1 MKLIKDKNINN
12 RGRYLSLITL
22 MLIIFSMFSI
32 KTQAQ
37 EYLRLYSGAPGEM
50 VSNVTGGTLTTET
63 FESFNGLPN
72 YAWATMPTGYNS
84 SIGQYY
90 QTSGNSYVKNDDQY
104 GAGTDQYLSLKVGAK
119 VNLVF
124 DNPVTYFGFAWP
136 AGDGS
141 NTIKIKRNGAVIGVF
156 ATSDIIALLPNN
168 ASNYIATVN
177 GGSYSTNLYY
187 GKPGTGQ
194 NSNEPYSYLHF
205 VSSLGLAF
213 DEVELTMG
221 NGGQFENDNHSLI
234 STNNPIIQGD
244 WVKLVS
250 ILAPTTQNDTGSGIV
265 GNSVTV
271 DVLNNDSPGDAPIDI
286 TSVQII
292 GSNGIGASLTVAN
305 EGVWSV
311 NSLNGKITFA
321 PEIGFTGNPTPIE
334 YSVLDTDGFASN
346 VSTVT
351 ITYIGGPTA
360 INDSKITE
368 LNTSVDINILQ
379 NDIAGST
386 AIDPTTVTFIGG
398 TEPNPTTEGLFTVNS
413 LTGLVTFTPANGFLG
428 NVTISYQVC
437 DLNSLCSIAIIDVSV
452 LTGATNLFPALGPGT
467 LGFEDL
473 WPAKGDYDFN
483 DLVIDYQFEINSN
496 INNYVDNVVATFTI
510 KAFGAAFRNGF
521 GFQLS
526 SAINAADLDVSGYD
540 LKENFIN
547 LNSNGTEVGQEN
559 ATIIVYDNSFKQML
573 HPGTG
578 IGVNTDPIAPYV
590 TPVTLVINIE
600 FTPNT
605 YNLNDLDIANFNP
618 FIFVDKDRSVEV
630 HLPDYAPTSLANQ
643 SLFGVDDDDSD
654 ASQDRYYKTVDNL
667 PWAINIYE
675 SFDYPIEK
683 QDIVLA
689 HLKFAPWANSSGAL
703 FQDWYKDL
711 QGYRNDS
718 KIYEIP

>member
-1 MKLIKDKNINN
+1 MRQTIDKNISNN
-12 RGRYLSLITL
+12 RRYLSIKTLI
-22 MLIIFSMFSI
+22 LILISMFSI
-32 KTQAQ
+32 SMQAQ
-37 EYLRLYSGAPGEM
+37 EYLRLYSGAPGDM

-63 FESFNGLPN
+63 FESFSGLPN

-84 SIGQYY
+84 PIGQYY

-104 GAGTDQYLSLKVGAK
+104 GSGTDQYLSLKVGGQ

-124 DNPVTYFGFAWP
+124 DNPITYFGFAWP

-141 NTIKIKRNGAVIGVF
+141 NTIKIKRNGIVIGVF

-168 ASNYIATVN
+168 AANDITSVN
-177 GGSYSTNLYY
+177 GTTYSTDLFY

-213 DEVELTMG
+213 DEIELTMG

-234 STNNPIIQGD
+234 STNTPIVQGD
-244 WVKLVS
+244 WVELIS
-250 ILAPTTQNDTGSGIV
+250 ILPPNTQDDTGSGLV

-271 DVLNNDSPGDAPIDI
+271 DVLDNDTPANAAIDI
-286 TSVQII
+286 TSVQIV
-292 GSNGIGASLTVAN
+292 GSSGVGASLTVAN
-305 EGVWSV
+305 QGVWSV
-311 NSLNGKITFA
+311 NTTNGNITFT
-321 PEIGFTGNPTPIE
+321 PETGYTGNPTPIE
-334 YSVLDTDGFASN
+334 YFIMDVDGFASN

-368 LNTSVDINILQ
+368 LNIPIDINILQ

-413 LTGLVTFTPANGFLG
+413 ITGLVTFTPVNGFLG

-437 DLNSLCSIAIIDVSV
+437 DLNSLCSIAIINVSV
-452 LTGATNLFPALGPGT
+452 LTGTTNLFPALGPGT

-496 INNYVDNVVATFTI
+496 IDNYVDNVVATFTI

-526 SAINAADLDVSGYD
+526 SAINASDIDVSGYD

-547 LNSNGTEVGQEN
+547 LNSNGTEVGQAN
-559 ATIIVYDNSFKQML
+559 ATIIVYDNSFKQMI
-573 HPGTG
+573 HPGVG

-605 YNLNDLDIANFNP
+605 YTLNDLDIANFNP
-618 FIFVDKDRSVEV
+618 FIFVNKDRSVEV

-643 SLFGVDDDDSD
+643 SLFGTDDDDSN
-654 ASQDRYYKTVDNL
+654 ASQNRYYKTEDNL

-683 QDIVLA
+683 QDIVLT
-689 HLKFAPWANSSGAL
+689 HLKFGPWANSSGAL

-711 QGYRNDS
+711 QGYRNNS
-718 KIYEIP
+718 LIYPIP